1 MEDLIQDLFRLKIE
15 VVARNQVIPD
25 PMVNSVDTVA
35 VTGLS
40 VAVGIYNML
49 HSVLFGHPREDTLL
63 FHDICWR
70 IVEKHNIFT
79 EAGLSGAFK
88 RNPQSFR
95 FPRYQLFGL
104 FLIGFIPSDN
114 LPF

>member
-15 VVARNQVIPD
+15 VVSRNQVIPD

-49 HSVLFGHPREDTLL
+49 HSVLFGHPREDPLL

-70 IVEKHNIFT
+70 IVEKHNISIELAET
-79 EAGLSGAFK
+79 DEGNEL
-88 RNPQSFR
+88 
-95 FPRYQLFGL
+95 
-104 FLIGFIPSDN
+104 
-114 LPF
+114 